1 MTNDFCMVEYI
12 IDLFDIIKQM
22 NKDFQNNIQRYI
34 NCTTELHKFTQNLRQ
49 QFGDSVQI
57 IGLITEYIH
66 MIQKDGLVQILEL
79 L

>member
-1 MTNDFCMVEYI
+1 MISYLHTKMTNDFCMIEYI

-34 NCTTELHKFTQNLRQ
+34 NGTTELHEFTQNFRQ
-49 QFGDSVQI
+49 QFGDRIQI

-66 MIQKDGLVQILEL
+66 TI
-79 L
+79 